1 MNLFCQRTAFKPD
14 SATMDKYQPFRT
26 IPEGGANRE
35 WNAYDYTK
43 PRAGPPLTVHYTE
56 HFVSRWSNQVSS
68 GLNIDFLRDDMCFAR
83 LRLFAILLCF
93 NFFNAQSQT
102 GEYRARDIHVLL
114 PSSVTGTRKLGF
126 ARGKR
131 GNLYFSCRENEIHLH
146 VIKMAWFDLAV
157 RKLWI
162 YVNFLFG
169 KCALTTSVWEA
180 NMFIRHYHCI

>member
-1 MNLFCQRTAFKPD
+1 MYLFCQRTAFKPD

-43 PRAGPPLTVHYTE
+43 PRAGPPLTVRYTE
-56 HFVSRWSNQVSS
+56 HFISQWSNQVSS
-68 GLNIDFLRDDMCFAR
+68 GLNIDFFPWWYVFCKVQVICYFA
-83 LRLFAILLCF
+83 LLH
-93 NFFNAQSQT
+93 FFNAQSQT
-102 GEYRARDIHVLL
+102 GEYRVRDIHVLL

-126 ARGKR
+126 TRGKR
-131 GNLYFSCRENEIHLH
+131 ENLYFSCRENEIHLH